1 MKLLKYIIGAFIIGM
16 SLNSCTDLEEE
27 IFSEITTENYYQTS
41 DNIFAGLSRNYVHA
55 FSTGWDG
62 ARYFMQEITA
72 DQLIIPTRGKH
83 GYNGGEYVRV
93 HEHKWTVRENF
104 IYQSWM
110 EPFKGIALCNNFMKD
125 FENLDFT
132 NYGLTDATKQQ
143 YISEL
148 RGLRAWYYQFLLD
161 FFRYVPIVENISE
174 IKGQSSPQELFAFIE
189 KELLEIIPSL
199 PKNAGYS
206 RLDQATV
213 ASFLVR
219 LYLNAEKWHGT
230 SRFDDCA
237 RIAQEIIDG
246 KYGTYSIDPSYT
258 GPFRAGVN
266 GYKSSENI
274 FQFDMKRNYLEPSW
288 LYNMWMH
295 YQARYSLDNDFG
307 GWNGG
312 NIAPSR
318 DLQGN
323 IYNHKLGMPYEKFP
337 QGDVRREPFRITSS
351 DGDYEGFFLM
361 GEQYKFDY
369 EKGYGFTDEVVTGTE
384 EYNGLPLI
392 YVDQV
397 GRFSEGEAGLAKGSS
412 LINGE
417 ENTGY
422 RLMKFPWLPQS
433 KDLFFSNAIPEVRLA
448 EIYYSLAECKFRA
461 GDKTGAAKLLDA
473 VRKRYYKP
481 EDWAKYNYE
490 QNLSLL
496 TTDELIDEWGREF
509 LGERRRRIDLIRWGL
524 FSTTSWWDKSP
535 DATNQDVFPIP
546 YRALN
551 ANPMLEQTT
560 PGF

>member
-1 MKLLKYIIGAFIIGM
+1 M
-16 SLNSCTDLEEE
+16 SLHSCTDLDEE

-41 DNIFAGLSRNYVHA
+41 ENIFAGLSRNYVHA
-55 FSTGWDG
+55 FSTGWEWS
-62 ARYFMQEITA
+62 RYFMQEITA
-72 DQLIIPTRGKH
+72 DQLIVPTRGKH
-83 GYNGGEYVRV
+83 GYNGGEYVRM
-93 HEHKWTVRENF
+93 HEHKWTVQENF
-104 IYQSWM
+104 VYESWM
-110 EPFKGIALCNNFMKD
+110 VPFKGIALCNNFMKD

-132 NYGLTDATKQQ
+132 KYGLTEAIKQQ

-161 FFRYVPIVENISE
+161 FFRYVPIVEDISE

-189 KELLEIIPSL
+189 KELLEIIPFL
-199 PKNAGYS
+199 PKNASYS

-246 KYGTYSIDPSYT
+246 KYGTYSIDTSYS

-266 GYKSSENI
+266 GYKSPENI
-274 FQFDMKRNYLEPSW
+274 FQFEMKRNYLEPSW
-288 LYNMWMH
+288 LYDMWMH

-323 IYNHKLGMPYEKFP
+323 LYDHKLGMPYEKFP

-351 DGDYEGFFLM
+351 EGDYEGFFLM

-369 EKGYGFTDEVVTGTE
+369 EKGYGFTDEIVTGTE
-384 EYNGLPLI
+384 EYNGLPLV

-412 LINGE
+412 LIYGE

-422 RLMKFPWLPQS
+422 RLMKFPWLPQT

-461 GDKTGAAKLLDA
+461 DDKMGAAKLLDA

-481 EDWAKYNYE
+481 EDWSKYSYV

-509 LGERRRRIDLIRWGL
+509 LGERRRRIDLVRWEL
-524 FSTTSWWDKSP
+524 FSTASWWDKSP